1 VTMLNMTVETT
12 RIIHD
17 TNEILIGRVCI
28 FPLIDYNHHQFL
40 PMSGLTY
47 RIDITTNS
55 APWVIENL
63 EILFFSKRWNQAL
76 RHDLMGVKT

>member
-1 VTMLNMTVETT
+1 
-12 RIIHD
+12 
-17 TNEILIGRVCI
+17 
-28 FPLIDYNHHQFL
+28 
-40 PMSGLTY
+40 MSGLTY

-76 RHDLMGVKT
+76 RHDLMEVKT